1 MKIKVALLTVVSLL
15 CASCGPKVALST
27 FKDIPNEISVE
38 TIGNRV
44 AEQLLASDPLDY
56 GNNLPGYQAPY
67 NYGRGGKEMNYS
79 VVSLWVNAI
88 EFAHR
93 SHNKK
98 LEKRLIDFFEP
109 FYGER
114 KDKCNRDN
122 HVDFSIFGAIPLEI
136 YLMNGDK
143 RALELGLRYA
153 DHQWEDPTGEPG
165 KKVGGNGNFPIEEQR
180 EFLANGYSPQ
190 TRLWIDDMYMIT

>member
-1 MKIKVALLTVVSLL
+1 MMARTFQLFPEMITFVFIIYQVLMKLKIAILAVSLL
-15 CASCGPKVALST
+15 CASCGPKVALSS
-27 FKDIPNEISVE
+27 FKDLPEEISVE

-44 AEQLLASDPLDY
+44 AEQLLAADPLDY

-114 KDKCNRDN
+114 KDKRNRDN
-122 HVDFSIFGAIPLEI
+122 HVDI
-136 YLMNGDK
+136 Y
-143 RALELGLRYA
+143 
-153 DHQWEDPTGEPG
+153 
-165 KKVGGNGNFPIEEQR
+165 I
-180 EFLANGYSPQ
+180 
-190 TRLWIDDMYMIT
+190 

>member
-1 MKIKVALLTVVSLL
+1 MNLIEFFRNSIGILTVSLL
-15 CASCGPKVALST
+15 CASCGPKVALSS
-27 FKDIPNEISVE
+27 FKDLPKEISVE

-44 AEQLLASDPLDY
+44 AEQLLAADPLDY

-98 LEKRLIDFFEP
+98 LEKRFWPL
-109 FYGER
+109 R
-114 KDKCNRDN
+114 RD
-122 HVDFSIFGAIPLEI
+122 IAGML
-136 YLMNGDK
+136 K
-143 RALELGLRYA
+143 RI
-153 DHQWEDPTGEPG
+153 HQHGV
-165 KKVGGNGNFPIEEQR
+165 KKVTGLEVFAT
-180 EFLANGYSPQ
+180 F
-190 TRLWIDDMYMIT
+190 

>member
-1 MKIKVALLTVVSLL
+1 MKLKIGILAVSLL
-15 CASCGPKVALST
+15 FASCGTRLALSN
-27 FKDIPNEISVE
+27 FKDLPEDIRVE

-98 LEKRLIDFFEP
+98 LEKRLIDTSVIATITWISPSSEP
-109 FYGER
+109 FPWR
-114 KDKCNRDN
+114 
-122 HVDFSIFGAIPLEI
+122 SI
-136 YLMNGDK
+136 
-143 RALELGLRYA
+143 
-153 DHQWEDPTGEPG
+153 
-165 KKVGGNGNFPIEEQR
+165 
-180 EFLANGYSPQ
+180 
-190 TRLWIDDMYMIT
+190 

>member
-1 MKIKVALLTVVSLL
+1 MKDFFRKIGILAVSMLL
-15 CASCGPKVALST
+15 CASCGTQLALRS
-27 FKDIPNEISVE
+27 FKGLPEDISVE

-44 AEQLLASDPLDY
+44 AEHLLASDPLDY

-93 SHNKK
+93 SHNKE
-98 LEKRLIDFFEP
+98 LENRLIGFFEP

-122 HVDFSIFGAIPLEI
+122 HVDFSIFA
-136 YLMNGDK
+136 
-143 RALELGLRYA
+143 RR
-153 DHQWEDPTGEPG
+153 
-165 KKVGGNGNFPIEEQR
+165 R
-180 EFLANGYSPQ
+180 
-190 TRLWIDDMYMIT
+190 